1 MKRKLTEKL
10 KKLDFIKN
18 QNLYLAGDEPD
29 NPYIRFALE
38 DAKKYKIYVDEEE
51 SKEVTAVYFRRF
63 ENDSRPALAQAYI
76 FDFTDDFELPTAF
89 GETVKNI
96 WLSSKIPLIY
106 AFTKAD
112 VIIFSG
118 YQQPTYNKNSTFK
131 PSIIDII
138 EIADFSAKRLDNGSF
153 WNDQNYQKYFKFE
166 NSSYEILLNNLKN
179 MLGEIVENEQNPYK
193 TEVKQFYQKLLLRS
207 ILVKYL
213 EEQTDENEDKIFKK
227 GFFEKFSES
236 EDSFISVLKK
246 QGAIVDLFQ
255 TLESQFNGNIFSLDE
270 RECKILRNKDL
281 SLFLDVFDSYVD
293 QRKQLHIWKL
303 YSFNYLPV
311 ELISNIYEEFL
322 PKVKGVVY
330 TPPFLVDFLIDQ
342 CMPLQELIEKT
353 ESYKVVDPA
362 CGSGVFLVATF
373 KRLVQAWRMEHNWE
387 KPNVETLQQILKAKI
402 FGFDI
407 QKESIQLAAFSL
419 TIALCDQ
426 LSPKKI
432 RNLKF
437 DDLTE
442 KNLIE
447 KDYFSI
453 ILNENNAYDEY
464 QNAYDL
470 VIGNPP
476 FVSKLTT
483 PDSKTVENNL
493 MKDRGIKL
501 PDNQLALL
509 FFETATKLSKPEAKI
524 CLIQPAGPSLYNSG
538 SFAYRTHL
546 FKNFR
551 IPIIY
556 DFTSLES
563 FLYGKAKVATTAF
576 IVENSTLTKENIYH
590 ITIRRTSSSKERMFF
605 ELDKYDFHRVSYNDA
620 IENRLIW
627 KANLLG
633 GGRLDRLS
641 KRFNNIN
648 SLKDYL
654 DNKLQNNNWKYAEGY
669 IILTPKKRRAFFK
682 LKNIQNHSADEEK
695 KLHQLEKRY
704 TADYITN
711 KLTISLKK
719 SLYFDSDGI
728 KKNAIISLNEKYFLR
743 KRKKNKEIF
752 SPPHLMIREIAPK
765 EGIPVELRNDYLTFT
780 NQVIGIHTPESD
792 INELRDIEFYIKGN
806 KHIVFSL
813 YLLSSRALV
822 SKSSSL
828 LAGDILSI
836 PSPKNQEIL
845 RFSSFEQILIDD
857 ILEYQIDF
865 RRKGEKAK
873 VMHPAT
879 DENLWDFSEVYLK
892 VLNSVYKEFKAA
904 APISTTSFIC
914 YPFYF
919 GNKPKQD
926 LEEFKN
932 NTQQLEEH
940 LETLIKHPSSPSLR
954 INRILRIYEKNIIYL
969 IKPNQLRYWLKS
981 IAIRDADETVVDFIE
996 QGF

>member
-1 MKRKLTEKL
+1 MIEKLTEKL
-10 KKLDFIKN
+10 KKLNFIDSV
-18 QNLYLAGDEPD
+18 NLYAIDSSTLD
-29 NPYIRFALE
+29 PYIKIALE
-38 DAKKYKIYVDEEE
+38 EACRFDF
-51 SKEVTAVYFRRF
+51 VTHVYFRKF
-63 ENDSRPALAQAYI
+63 EISSRPPLAQAYI
-76 FDFTDDFELPTAF
+76 FDYSNKINLPEEF
-89 GETVKNI
+89 GMIVKNI
-96 WLSSKIPLIY
+96 WLSAKIPLIY
-106 AFTKAD
+106 AFTKTD
-112 VIIFSG
+112 VTIISSYKKPEYNGSF
-118 YQQPTYNKNSTFK
+118 YEPTFLEKL
-131 PSIIDII
+131 
-138 EIADFSAKRLDNGSF
+138 EIASLSQDSIYSAKRLDNGTF
-153 WNDQNYQKYFKFE
+153 WDETKFKKEFKFE
-166 NSSYEILLNNLKN
+166 NSSFALLLEKLKK
-179 MLGEIVENEQNPYK
+179 MLNDIVEYEQSSDIKNTEEFYK
-193 TEVKQFYQKLLLRS
+193 KLLLRS

-213 EEQTDENEDKIFKK
+213 EERTDENGDRIFQP
-227 GFFEKFSES
+227 GFFKQFSGS
-236 EDSFISVLKK
+236 KDSFISVLNKP
-246 QGAIVDLFQ
+246 GAIIDLFQ
-255 TLESQFNGNIFSLDE
+255 TLESNFNGNIFNLSINE
-270 RECKILRNKDL
+270 IEILENKDL
-281 SLFLDVFDSYVD
+281 SIFINFFDGYVD
-293 QRKQLHIWKL
+293 EKEQLQFWEL

-330 TPPFLVDFLIDQ
+330 TPPFLVDFLIDR
-342 CMPLQELIEKT
+342 CMPLQELIEET
-353 ESYKVVDPA
+353 ENYKVVDPA
-362 CGSGVFLVATF
+362 CGSGVFLVAAF
-373 KRLVQAWRMEHNWE
+373 KRLVQAWRIEHNWE
-387 KPNVETLQQILKAKI
+387 RPNVEVLQKILKTKI
-402 FGFDI
+402 FGIDI
-407 QKESIQLAAFSL
+407 KKESIQLAAFSL

-493 MKDRGIKL
+493 MKNRGLKL

-509 FFETATKLSKPEAKI
+509 FFETAIQLSKSKAKV

-576 IVENSTLTKENIYH
+576 IAENSTLTKENIYH

-605 ELDKYDFHRVSYNDA
+605 ELDKYDFHRVSYSDA
-620 IENRLIW
+620 IENRLVW

-633 GGRLDRLS
+633 GGRLGRLS
-641 KRFNNIN
+641 KRFKNIN

-654 DNKLQNNNWKYAEGY
+654 DTKKQNNNWKYAEGY
-669 IILTPKKRRAFFK
+669 IILTPKAKKTFFE
-682 LKNIQNHSADEEK
+682 LKNKQNRSKDEER
-695 KLHQLEKRY
+695 KLYKLEKKY
-704 TADYITN
+704 TANYITN

-728 KKNAIISLNEKYFLR
+728 KKNSIINLNEKYFYR
-743 KRKKNKEIF
+743 KAEKSKEIF
-752 SPPHLMIREIAPK
+752 SHPHLLIREIAPK
-765 EGIPVELRNDYLTFT
+765 EGIPVEFKNDYLTFT
-780 NQVIGIHTPESD
+780 NQIIGIHTPESD
-792 INELRDIEFYIKGN
+792 IKELRNIEAYIKGN

-813 YLLSSRALV
+813 YLLSSRVLI

-828 LAGDILSI
+828 LESDILSI
-836 PSPKNQEIL
+836 PSPENLETL
-845 RFSSFEQILIDD
+845 SFSSFEQILIDD
-857 ILEYQIDF
+857 VLEYQIDF

-873 VMHPAT
+873 MMKPSKPK
-879 DENLWDFSEVYLK
+879 NLIAFAKIYLK

-904 APISTTSFIC
+904 EPIETNSFIC

-919 GNKPKQD
+919 GDKPKQD

-932 NTQQLEEH
+932 NKQQLEEH
-940 LETLIKHPSSPSLR
+940 LDSLIKLQTSSTLR

-981 IAIRDADETVVDFIE
+981 IAIRDADETVADFIE